1 MYNCSFC
8 MPTLFE
14 ISSDFSLAAFILT
27 MLKAEFSQWSFIVL
41 AVYKTCNLKKENCGC
56 KANIPLQIPLVIEV
70 DQVDRC
76 VSL

>member
-27 MLKAEFSQWSFIVL
+27 VLKAEFSQWSFIVL
-41 AVYKTCNLKKENCGC
+41 VVYKTCNPKER
-56 KANIPLQIPLVIEV
+56 KLWL
-70 DQVDRC
+70 
-76 VSL
+76 